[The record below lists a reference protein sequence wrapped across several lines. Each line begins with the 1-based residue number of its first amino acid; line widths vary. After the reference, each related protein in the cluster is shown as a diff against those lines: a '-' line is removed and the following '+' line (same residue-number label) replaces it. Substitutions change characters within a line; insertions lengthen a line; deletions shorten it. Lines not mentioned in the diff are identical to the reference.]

1 MTRLIHLV
9 LLIALL
15 LGSAPLALA
24 VAHAQEASALIGTPV
39 PIPGFAAARNE
50 ARSDFPNGIVFTLDA
65 TSETPITALEL
76 MYHVPGIE
84 TLSVELPPFEVGA
97 TTLEIEHPIDLRAGE
112 LPPGLDV
119 LYHWRITDENGDV
132 VETPEQTVAWI
143 DSRYDWTPL
152 AGPRV
157 TVYSYDGDA
166 ELQQATLDSAERTI
180 DNLTDAYGFTP
191 NQPIRIWSY
200 TAKEDLYGALPP
212 NSEPW
217 IAGAAF
223 PALHLIMA
231 ILPPG
236 DYDELARVIPHE
248 ITHQVTDQVTEN
260 PFNGPPFWLN
270 EGLAVYWQESGRDRF
285 YTYALQAADSGELPP
300 LRTLNG
306 EFAYDSEGALTGY
319 ALSLSVVIYILDTWG
334 DEGMAKLL
342 ATFREGVSYDDAVE
356 QGLGVTFDELDRGWR
371 EDLAAK
377 AERLLASGS
386 TRFGDEPISGS
397 GTGSSLWQDLLLAAE
412 ALIFGFV
419 ILIALAAG
427 FISWLRGRRRAAAE
441 DDEEHADGVRWGEWP
456 AGLEPPGWQQQQ
468 LPGQRGW

>member
-15 LGSAPLALA
+15 LGSAPLAPA
-24 VAHAQEASALIGTPV
+24 VAHAQDASALIGTPA
-39 PIPGFAAARNE
+39 PIPGFAVARNE
-50 ARSDFPNGIVFTLDA
+50 AKSDFPNGIDFRLDA
-65 TSETPITALEL
+65 TSETPIAALEL

-84 TLSVELPPFEVGA
+84 TLSVELPPFEAGA
-97 TTLEIEHPIDLRAGE
+97 TSLKIEHPIDLRAGE

-143 DSRYDWTPL
+143 DSRHDWTPL

-157 TVYSYDGDA
+157 TVYSYDGNA
-166 ELQQATLDSAERTI
+166 EFQQTTLDSAERTI
-180 DNLTDAYGFTP
+180 DKLFAAYGFLPT
-191 NQPIRIWSY
+191 QPIRIWSY

-236 DYDELARVIPHE
+236 DDKELARVVPHE
-248 ITHQVTDQVTEN
+248 MTHQVTDQVTKN
-260 PFNGPPFWLN
+260 PFNGPPLWLN

-306 EFAYDSEGALTGY
+306 EFAYDSEGALTAY

-342 ATFREGVSYDDAVE
+342 ATFREGVTYDDAVQ
-356 QGLGVTFDELDRGWR
+356 QGLGVSFDELDRGWR
-371 EDLAAK
+371 EDLKEK
-377 AERLLASGS
+377 AGRLLASGS
-386 TRFGDEPISGS
+386 TRFGDEPAGGP
-397 GTGSSLWQDLLLAAE
+397 GTGSSIWQELLMSAGTIVLGLALLISLLA
-412 ALIFGFV
+412 GF
-419 ILIALAAG
+419 LSL
-427 FISWLRGRRRAAAE
+427 LRHRRRREAEDE
-441 DDEEHADGVRWGEWP
+441 DDEFTGVRWRDWP
-456 AGLEPPGWQQQQ
+456 EGLDPPGMQ
-468 LPGQRGW
+468 LQGRSPGHS